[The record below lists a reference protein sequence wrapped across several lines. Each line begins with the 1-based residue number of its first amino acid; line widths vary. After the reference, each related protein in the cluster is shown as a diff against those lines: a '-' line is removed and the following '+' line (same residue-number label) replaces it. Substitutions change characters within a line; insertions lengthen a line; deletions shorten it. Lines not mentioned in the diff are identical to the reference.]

1 MSDQNRVN
9 VRLTATDLISPAIA
23 RIRENMGVMGAQ
35 VGSMG
40 SNGGIFSTM
49 MGGLGASAIMGT
61 LGAVSSAI
69 SGISN
74 SIQDAAKIQTLGL
87 AEAGDLAGRLGVN
100 FGKAKDLVAETRAEI
115 VKMAAALPGENG
127 DFNTIASSIS
137 ATVAGI
143 SGGDEKT
150 YKERLLGLTEGYGV
164 LGAIRG
170 ANMNMGGMALNKA
183 LSGSSTLSEVFRI
196 ELFARNPVLKEELL
210 SEFAKQGMG
219 QDWKQLTT
227 ETRFNIM
234 DAARK
239 KAITKETLDSFDG
252 TVDSMIQIMKTNI
265 FNQDVGIFGFL
276 KKIPE
281 MGNRTGLDAVQGLM
295 MSLGS
300 FGQSLTPFMNSIGL
314 NSDSFM
320 TGFIKVTD
328 WFSDLTGV
336 FTGLNYG
343 ESLDSLDSVF
353 SNMVGGLTGIT
364 NGFLKGLERTISK
377 TDWLQV
383 GAGLSKLGVS
393 IWKGIYQ
400 IDWGS
405 VASILFKA
413 LVIAPVQI
421 IAGGIANTASEIA
434 QMIKGAFV
442 FIFEKIRD
450 IGASLNPIAGIRN
463 FADQGIKNTQAF
475 VGSGIDR
482 LFGSKEAKQAPSA
495 SIKPSDAILD
505 IGKPVR
511 GLSDSIRPL
520 EQPGTA
526 KETISTPLVIPKT
539 ENSTK
544 SVSFNPSF
552 TINAPEGTNT
562 DGLVAL
568 IRNTINE
575 DWRNYRANSLA

>member
-1 MSDQNRVN
+1 MSSQNTIN
-9 VRLTATDLISPAIA
+9 VRLTATDGISPAIA
-23 RIRENMGVMGAQ
+23 RIRANMEGIGAQ
-35 VGSMG
+35 VSSIGA
-40 SNGGIFSTM
+40 NGGIFSTM
-49 MGGLGASAIMGT
+49 MGNFGADMLTKGLSMVT
-61 LGAVSSAI
+61 
-69 SGISN
+69 SGIQNIGS
-74 SIQDAAKIQTLGL
+74 SIRDAAKIQTLGL

-100 FGKAKDLVAETRAEI
+100 FSKAKDLVAETRAEI
-115 VKMAAALPGENG
+115 VKMAAALPGETS

-143 SGGDEKT
+143 SGGNEKL
-150 YKERLLGLTEGYGV
+150 YKERLLSLTEGYGV

-170 ANMNMGGMALNKA
+170 ADMNMGGFAVNKA
-183 LSGSSTLSEVFRI
+183 LSGSGTLSEVFQI

-210 SEFAKQGMG
+210 REFAKQGMG
-219 QDWKQLTT
+219 KDWKELTT
-227 ETRFNIM
+227 QTRFDIM

-239 KAITKETLDSFDG
+239 KSITAETLASFDG
-252 TVDSMIQIMKTNI
+252 TVDSMFQLVQTSL
-265 FNQDVGIFGFL
+265 FNPDVGIFGFL

-295 MSLGS
+295 LSLKSLGES
-300 FGQSLTPFMNSIGL
+300 VAPLLASVGI

-320 TGFIKVTD
+320 TGFIRVTD
-328 WFSDLTGV
+328 WLSDLSGT
-336 FTGLNYG
+336 FAGLFNG
-343 ESLDSLDSVF
+343 ESIDSLDSVF

-442 FIFEKIRD
+442 FIYEKIRD
-450 IGASLNPIAGIRN
+450 IA
-463 FADQGIKNTQAF
+463 
-475 VGSGIDR
+475 
-482 LFGSKEAKQAPSA
+482 
-495 SIKPSDAILD
+495 
-505 IGKPVR
+505 
-511 GLSDSIRPL
+511 
-520 EQPGTA
+520 
-526 KETISTPLVIPKT
+526 
-539 ENSTK
+539 
-544 SVSFNPSF
+544 
-552 TINAPEGTNT
+552 
-562 DGLVAL
+562 
-568 IRNTINE
+568 
-575 DWRNYRANSLA
+575 